1 MSLENISEYS
11 FHLNFLNKI
20 LIQRNFIVLDWSE
33 LTKIFSSLE
42 RETRWIDCLMRK
54 NVAVTYFNQPSYDPI
69 FLFHISS
76 SLKWSTTGVERQ
88 YVHFSMWGNYLA
100 VKTSSNVQMRLIER
114 ELFFFLYSLLLDH
127 LSLSSSFSHMRPTTR
142 SIDISPRERIMC
154 HTSHTF
160 VELFSLLAL
169 YSYIRI

>member
-1 MSLENISEYS
+1 MQKKS
-11 FHLNFLNKI
+11 HP
-20 LIQRNFIVLDWSE
+20 FIAYDQKTFNYRYCFVIAW
-33 LTKIFSSLE
+33 KKQWRIIFFSLE
-42 RETRWIDCLMRK
+42 RKTSLIYCLVRA
-54 NVAVTYFNQPSYDPI
+54 NITVTYFDQPSYDPI

-76 SLKWSTTGVERQ
+76 FLKCSTTGVVTIRS
-88 YVHFSMWGNYLA
+88 FCMWGNYLA

-114 ELFFFLYSLLLDH
+114 ELFFFFLLCCLIVSLSLSLSLLL
-127 LSLSSSFSHMRPTTR
+127 SHMRPTTR

-169 YSYIRI
+169 YSRIHI